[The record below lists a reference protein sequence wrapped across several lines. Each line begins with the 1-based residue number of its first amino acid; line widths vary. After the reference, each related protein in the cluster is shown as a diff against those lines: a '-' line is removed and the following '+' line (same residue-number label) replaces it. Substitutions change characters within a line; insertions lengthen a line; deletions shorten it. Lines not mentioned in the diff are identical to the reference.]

1 MPVYTG
7 GIKMT
12 MLQRVVTVVGIIF
25 VICIYWL
32 GYYHGKQSVKL
43 DDFKAYKEAVEAR
56 DALQGKLNA
65 SDVEL
70 QKKQQE
76 LKEARTKK
84 VVEKVIIYR
93 DRIKDSATAQCIKE
107 SGILELYDATVK

>member
-1 MPVYTG
+1 MRNMILVGVIGSIMVAVYA
-7 GIKMT
+7 M
-12 MLQRVVTVVGIIF
+12 
-25 VICIYWL
+25 

-43 DDFKAYKEAVEAR
+43 DDFKEYKAAVEAR
-56 DALQGKLNA
+56 DALQEKLNA

-84 VVEKVIIYR
+84 VVEKVIVYR
-93 DRIKDSATAQCIKE
+93 DRIKDSATAQCVKE
-107 SGILELYDATVK
+107 SGILDLYDATVK

>member
-1 MPVYTG
+1 MRNVILAGVIGSIMVAVYA
-7 GIKMT
+7 M
-12 MLQRVVTVVGIIF
+12 
-25 VICIYWL
+25 

-43 DDFKAYKEAVEAR
+43 DDFKEYKAAVEAR
-56 DALQGKLNA
+56 DVLQEKLNA

-84 VVEKVIIYR
+84 VVEKVTVYR
-93 DRIKDSATAQCIKE
+93 DRIKDSATAQCVKE
-107 SGILELYDATVK
+107 SGILDLYDATVK

>member
-7 GIKMT
+7 GEMMRT
-12 MLQRVVTVVGIIF
+12 IIATIVLLALAF
-25 VICIYWL
+25 WW
-32 GYYHGKQSVKL
+32 GYSQGKRSVKL
-43 DDFKAYKEAVEAR
+43 DDFKEYKAAVEAR
-56 DALQGKLNA
+56 DALQEKLNA

-84 VVEKVIIYR
+84 VVEKVTIYR
-93 DRIKDSATAQCIKE
+93 DRINDSATAQCVKE
-107 SGILELYDATVK
+107 SGILDLYDATVK

>member
-1 MPVYTG
+1 MRDVILAGVIGSIMVAVYA
-7 GIKMT
+7 M
-12 MLQRVVTVVGIIF
+12 
-25 VICIYWL
+25 

-43 DDFKAYKEAVEAR
+43 DDFKEYKAAVEAR
-56 DALQGKLNA
+56 DALQEKLNA

-84 VVEKVIIYR
+84 VVEKVIVYR
-93 DRIKDSATAQCIKE
+93 DRIKDSTTAQCVKE
-107 SGILELYDATVK
+107 SGILDLYDATVK